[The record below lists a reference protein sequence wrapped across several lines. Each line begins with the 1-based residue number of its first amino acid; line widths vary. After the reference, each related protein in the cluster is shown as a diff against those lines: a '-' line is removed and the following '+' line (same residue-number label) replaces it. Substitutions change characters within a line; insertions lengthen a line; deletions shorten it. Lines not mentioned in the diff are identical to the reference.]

1 MIEEIVIAYLNANL
15 TVHVGGEV
23 PNRPPLRYVV
33 VQKKGGERENHI
45 YTALFQ
51 FDAYA
56 ESLVAAAALCK
67 EVMAVVDE
75 MTDLDEV
82 CSCEYGGDFNATD
95 TASKRYRYQAMYNI
109 THY

>member
-1 MIEEIVIAYLNANL
+1 MIETTIIAYLNANL
-15 TVHVGGEV
+15 TVYVGGEI
-23 PNRPPLRYVV
+23 PDKPPLRYVV
-33 VQKKGGERENHI
+33 VQKKGGERVNRI
-45 YTALFQ
+45 DTALFQ

-56 ESLVAAAALCK
+56 ESLAAAAALCK
-67 EVMAVVDE
+67 DVMAVVED
-75 MTDLDEV
+75 MTDLDDI

>member
-1 MIEEIVIAYLNANL
+1 MIEETIIAYLNANL
-15 TVHVGGEV
+15 SVPVGGEISDKH
-23 PNRPPLRYVV
+23 PLRYVV

-45 YTALFQ
+45 YTSLFQ

-56 ESLVAAAALCK
+56 ESLAAAAALCK
-67 EVMAVVDE
+67 DVMAVVDE
-75 MTDLDEV
+75 MTDLGEV

-95 TASKRYRYQAMYNI
+95 TASKRYCYQAMYNI